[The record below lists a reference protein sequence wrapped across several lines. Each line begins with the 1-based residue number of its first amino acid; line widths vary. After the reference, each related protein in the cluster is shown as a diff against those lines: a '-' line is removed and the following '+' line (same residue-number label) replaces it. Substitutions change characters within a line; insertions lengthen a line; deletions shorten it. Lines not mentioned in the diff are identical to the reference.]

1 MANRRGNNGN
11 SDRLYSGGSKITADG
26 DCSHEI
32 KRCLPLARK
41 AMTNLRQ
48 HIKRQIHSFVNKV
61 LSSQSYGF
69 SSGHVWMWELG
80 CKESWALKKWCFWT
94 MMLEKTLEGSLVCKE
109 INPVNPKENQSWIFI
124 GKTDAEA
131 ETSIVWPPDVKNW
144 LIGKDPDA
152 GQDWR
157 QEKGVWQRMR
167 WLDGITD
174 LMDMS
179 LDKLMLM
186 MPSLRSSPL
195 SHSWAI
201 WHM

>member
-1 MANRRGNNGN
+1 M
-11 SDRLYSGGSKITADG
+11 
-26 DCSHEI
+26 
-32 KRCLPLARK
+32 LPP
-41 AMTNLRQ
+41 MTNLESILKNRD
-48 HIKRQIHSFVNKV
+48 ISLPTKILLVKAMF
-61 LSSQSYGF
+61 F
-69 SSGHVWMWELG
+69 SSSHVWVWELD
-80 CKESWALKKWCFWT
+80 CKESWVPKNWCFWNAV
-94 MMLEKTLEGSLVCKE
+94 LEKTLESPLDSEE
-109 INPVNPKENQSWIFI
+109 IQPVHPKGNQSWIFI
-124 GKTDAEA
+124 GRADVEA
-131 ETSIVWPPDVKNW
+131 ETPILWLPDTKNW